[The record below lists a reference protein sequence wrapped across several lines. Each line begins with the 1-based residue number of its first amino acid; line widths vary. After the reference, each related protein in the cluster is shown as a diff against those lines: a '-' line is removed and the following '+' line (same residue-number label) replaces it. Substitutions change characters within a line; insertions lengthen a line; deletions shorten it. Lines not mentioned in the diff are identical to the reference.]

1 MARTSVKENKSIYQL
16 KREELGL
23 SREKAAELLRWITP
37 ERIERIESGKTNAHP
52 DEVVLMAEKYQC
64 PHLCNYFCANE
75 CEIGKQYVPEIKTK
89 DLSQI
94 ILEMLASLNAM
105 QRRQERLIEI
115 TSDGVIE
122 DQEINDFIAIQEE
135 LEKISITVETL
146 QLWVEQK
153 IASGDI
159 DPEAYQKAKQKKA
172 LSSNR

>member
-1 MARTSVKENKSIYQL
+1 MARASTKENKSLYQQ

-23 SREKAAELLRWITP
+23 SREKAAELLRFITP
-37 ERIERIESGKTNAHP
+37 ERIERIESGKSNAHP

-75 CEIGKQYVPEIKTK
+75 CEIGRQYVPEIQIK

-105 QRRQERLIEI
+105 QKKQERLIEI

-122 DQEINDFIAIQEE
+122 DEEIHDFIAIQDA

-153 IASGDI
+153 LASGDI
-159 DPEAYQKAKQKKA
+159 DMDAYRAARGRQ
-172 LSSNR
+172 